1 MKDIHVT
8 KDYDSAEFGRGKGLR
23 SVTVSVRLDPRLR
36 YFAELAARKQR
47 RTLSSYVEWVIE
59 ESLRQNGLHGHSGPT
74 VAEEMSDL
82 WDVDDADRFVKLA
95 LKHSDL
101 LTHEEQVRW
110 KLICENG
117 AVWNGAYAGPDQVWT
132 WTISA
137 RYVNYQKLREYW
149 DVFCKVARF
158 ELDKEHLPSW
168 KMFDDEADDIPF

>member
-1 MKDIHVT
+1 MNDDRIT
-8 KDYDSAEFGRGKGLR
+8 KDYDGPETGKGRGLR

-59 ESLRQNGLHGHSGPT
+59 ESLRKNGLRGDGGPP

-95 LKHSDL
+95 LKHEDL

-117 AVWNGAYAGPDQVWT
+117 AVWYGDYSGPDRDWR
-132 WTISA
+132 WAISA
-137 RYVNYQKLREYW
+137 RYVNYPKLREYW
-149 DVFCKVARF
+149 DVFCKVARY
-158 ELDKEHLPSW
+158 ELDKKHLPTW
-168 KMFDDEADDIPF
+168 KIFDEGDSIPF